1 MIVAGNDDLC
11 VEGEVGDRSDV
22 GSDQVLVL
30 TAGHRLAVIRQVV
43 LHVVHEI
50 IEASF
55 VQSVKVQA
63 VTGPKIGAR
72 HVSTSCGFRGALGPP
87 PPSHDHHRACSCYVV
102 DQWRHA
108 MAGRQT
114 SASFWM
120 TLPSVVAPGLRRSMA
135 VLGHASLVAWAPSRV
150 R

>member
-22 GSDQVLVL
+22 GGDQVLVL

-55 VQSVKVQA
+55 VQNVKLQA
-63 VTGPKIGAR
+63 VAGPKIGAR
-72 HVSTSCGFRGALGPP
+72 HVLTSCGFE
-87 PPSHDHHRACSCYVV
+87 
-102 DQWRHA
+102 
-108 MAGRQT
+108 
-114 SASFWM
+114 
-120 TLPSVVAPGLRRSMA
+120 AP
-135 VLGHASLVAWAPSRV
+135 
-150 R
+150 